1 MYQGKHSAQ
10 PAGRARRGASPA
22 HDVTP
27 SRRRSARRHGGR
39 PLALLLALI
48 LVVGAAAGGTVA
60 WLTQTTE
67 TKNNNFE
74 YGRVSCEVDEDF
86 TPGGSTKQDVRITN
100 TGNIPAYIRATYVVN
115 WLDNDGHI
123 AASVPEGYSYSLT
136 ENPDGTWTKGTDG
149 YFYYLTPVAP
159 GASTPGSLL
168 TCTAV
173 PPESPEYRLSV
184 EILATAVQSAPA
196 DAVKAAWGSGFSI
209 GSDGSLIVPGN

>member
-60 WLTQTTE
+60 WLTQTTG
-67 TKNNNFE
+67 TANNNFE
-74 YGRVSCEVDEDF
+74 YGRVSCEVSENFD
-86 TPGGSTKQDVRITN
+86 GVSTKQDVQITN
-100 TGNIPAYIRATYVVN
+100 KGNIPAYIRATYVVN
-115 WLDNDGHI
+115 WLDKDGNI
-123 AASVPEGYSYSLT
+123 AASVPEVYSYNLT
-136 ENPDGTWTKGTDG
+136 ENPNGTWTKGTDG

-173 PPESPEYRLSV
+173 RPENPEYRLSV

-196 DAVKAAWGSGFSI
+196 SAVNEAWGI
-209 GSDGSLIVPGN
+209 TLPTGN

>member
-10 PAGRARRGASPA
+10 PAGRARRGMSPA

-60 WLTQTTE
+60 WLTQTTG
-67 TKNNNFE
+67 TANNSFE
-74 YGRVSCEVDEDF
+74 YGQVSCAVEEDF

-100 TGNIPAYIRATYVVN
+100 KGNIPAYIRATYVVN
-115 WLDNDGHI
+115 WLDKDGHI

-136 ENPDGTWTKGTDG
+136 ENPEGTWTKGNGG
-149 YFYYLTPVAP
+149 YFYYLSPVAP

-168 TCTAV
+168 TCTV
-173 PPESPEYRLSV
+173 TRPKNPEYRLSV
-184 EILATAVQSAPA
+184 EILANAIQSAPA
-196 DAVKAAWGSGFSI
+196 SAVETAWGI
-209 GSDGSLIVPGN
+209 TLTTGN

>member
-67 TKNNNFE
+67 TKNNSFE
-74 YGRVSCEVDEDF
+74 YGRVSCAVSENFV
-86 TPGGSTKQDVRITN
+86 GGSTKENVQITN
-100 TGNIPAYIRATYVVN
+100 NGNIPAYIRATYVVN
-115 WLDNDGHI
+115 WLDKDGNI

-136 ENPDGTWTKGTDG
+136 ENPGGKWTKHDDG

-159 GASTPGSLL
+159 QESTPGSLL
-168 TCTAV
+168 TCTV
-173 PPESPEYRLSV
+173 TRPENPEYRLSV
-184 EILATAVQSAPA
+184 EILATAIQDTPA
-196 DAVKAAWGSGFSI
+196 KAVTEAWGVTPTSG
-209 GSDGSLIVPGN
+209 N